1 MVLNDRENISQ
12 IKIGMNSTASD
23 SVTIQIHV
31 EEFKIATG
39 THQGSRRYNNIG
51 MVLFKVRSAGEKRIQ
66 SYCKTNK

>member
-31 EEFKIATG
+31 VEALKLEALKNSKSPLG
-39 THQGSRRYNNIG
+39 
-51 MVLFKVRSAGEKRIQ
+51 RI
-66 SYCKTNK
+66 K

>member
-31 EEFKIATG
+31 VVEALKLEALKNSKSPLG
-39 THQGSRRYNNIG
+39 
-51 MVLFKVRSAGEKRIQ
+51 RIKFAPIQ
-66 SYCKTNK
+66 